1 MDTEFIIPR
10 FFHQQ
15 QQFDLLEIDDFSCVE
30 YRHCQEQRQNRI
42 LVTSYLFVVV
52 LSGRKI
58 IHTEEG
64 DLHIEAGN
72 AFFARKGSYLFSEI
86 LSKED
91 EYRTLIFFID
101 DSFLAGFLR
110 RHPPRLQGASPAV
123 PIFQVQ
129 VTPLLRSG
137 IDSLLPYFLHNSKF
151 SRELLHLKLDELLLL
166 ISEADAEGNFQGFLQ
181 ELHSSRRQS
190 ILRVMEQ
197 YYGRPVSIAELAAL
211 SGRSLSTFKREFKEL
226 FQETPKRWINKRRL
240 DEARFLFGTSDM
252 TVSEICFAVGF
263 ENISYF
269 SQLFRKQ
276 FGCSPSEIKRD
287 LNEQEL
293 SRI

>member
-1 MDTEFIIPR
+1 MNTELIVPR
-10 FFHQQ
+10 FFHEQ
-15 QQFDLLEIDDFSCVE
+15 QQFDLLEIDEFSCVE
-30 YRHCQEQRQNRI
+30 YRHCREQRHNRI

-52 LSGRKI
+52 LSGSKI

-64 DLHIEAGN
+64 DLHIEAGD

-86 LSKED
+86 LSSKD

-101 DSFLAGFLR
+101 DSFLAGFLK
-110 RHPPRLQGASPAV
+110 RHPPSLQRGCPAV
-123 PIFQVQ
+123 PIFPVQ

-190 ILRVMEQ
+190 VLRVMEQ
-197 YYGRPVSIAELAAL
+197 YYRRPVSIAELAAL

-226 FQETPKRWINKRRL
+226 FRETPKRWVNKRRL
-240 DEARFLFGTSDM
+240 DEARFLLGTADM
-252 TVSEICFAVGF
+252 TVSEVCFAVGF

-276 FGCSPSEIKRD
+276 FGCSPSESKRD
-287 LNEQEL
+287 LNKQEL
-293 SRI
+293 SRS

>member
-1 MDTEFIIPR
+1 MNTEFILPR
-10 FFHQQ
+10 FFHEQ

-30 YRHCQEQRQNRI
+30 YRQYQEQRQNRI

-58 IHTEEG
+58 IHTEDG
-64 DLHIEAGN
+64 DLYIEAGN

-101 DSFLAGFLR
+101 DGFLAGFLR
-110 RHPPRLQGASPAV
+110 RHPPGSNINKETCSSV
-123 PIFQVQ
+123 PIFQVR
-129 VTPLLRSG
+129 VNSLLRSG
-137 IDSLLPYFLHNSKF
+137 IDSILPYFLHNSKF

-197 YYGRPVSIAELAAL
+197 YYGRPVSVAELAAL
-211 SGRSLSTFKREFKEL
+211 SGRSLSTFKREFKKF
-226 FQETPKRWINKRRL
+226 FQQTPKRWINNRRL
-240 DEARFLFGTSDM
+240 DKAHFLLGTADM

-269 SQLFRKQ
+269 SQLFKKK
-276 FGCSPSEIKRD
+276 FGCSPSEIKR
-287 LNEQEL
+287 NQN
-293 SRI
+293 